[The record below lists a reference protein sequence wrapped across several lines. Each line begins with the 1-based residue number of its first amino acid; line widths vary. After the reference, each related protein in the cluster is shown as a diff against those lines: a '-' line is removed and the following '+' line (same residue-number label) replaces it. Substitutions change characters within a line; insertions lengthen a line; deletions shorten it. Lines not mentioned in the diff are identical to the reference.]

1 MIQSSSFSAVPTAA
15 EAWRRRTFFRR
26 GLRTGDLVIILLVV
40 VCVERLCHVT
50 GREDIGTGGVPT
62 LVMRALL
69 VTAVAVTWGLL
80 LTKADVYRDRVL
92 GHGATEYKR
101 VVWAT
106 VLEFAGFSIL
116 GYMVGVRLSTAY
128 LVAALAISIAALL
141 AWHWAARR
149 RLIRLAAAGSLAQP
163 AYVVGSA
170 DAVASAIAE
179 LTRQPGLGLQI
190 RGAFVSDEGA
200 LAERPELS
208 VPIIGGVDSL
218 QGTVESSD
226 GIAVVVA
233 EDSGLTSAMIRRLS
247 QSLGA
252 EGRLIMLPPLLQ
264 IASSRLWMRS
274 ARGLSAIEIQQPR
287 ADVAHSLFKRSTDV
301 IASSL
306 IIVLLL
312 PVWLIVPP
320 LIWMQDRGPILF
332 RQTRIGLNGEPFKIW
347 KFRSM
352 RINADAELAGL
363 LREQNRTDSPLF
375 KVDNDPRITRVGA
388 FLRRTSIDELPQLFN
403 VVSGSMSLV
412 GPRPQVAKEVA
423 LYDAEASR
431 RLVAKPG
438 ITGLWQ
444 VSGRSSL
451 TWEEAIR
458 LDLFYVDNWTPGL
471 DLWILLRTVKAVL
484 LLDGSA

>member
-1 MIQSSSFSAVPTAA
+1 MEHDDPGLTPKDAQSLDAA
-15 EAWRRRTFFRR
+15 KLYYSGLAQREVAERLHVSRSTVSKLLAHAERR
-26 GLRTGDLVIILLVV
+26 GFVRIEVYDPRERDPRLLDTLIERFGLLDVRLVSPAGPGPALLRHAL
-40 VCVERLCHVT
+40 
-50 GREDIGTGGVPT
+50 GREG
-62 LVMRALL
+62 
-69 VTAVAVTWGLL
+69 
-80 LTKADVYRDRVL
+80 
-92 GHGATEYKR
+92 
-101 VVWAT
+101 
-106 VLEFAGFSIL
+106 
-116 GYMVGVRLSTAY
+116 
-128 LVAALAISIAALL
+128 AALL
-141 AWHWAARR
+141 ADLVRDGDRIAT
-149 RLIRLAAAGSLAQP
+149 IGSRT
-163 AYVVGSA
+163 
-170 DAVASAIAE
+170 IAE
-179 LTRQPGLGLQI
+179 LARQPGLGLLI
-190 RGAFVSDEGA
+190 RGAFVSDEDV
-200 LAERPELS
+200 LDEHPDLP
-208 VPIIGGVDSL
+208 VPVIGGVGSL
-218 QGTVESSD
+218 QETVESSE

-287 ADVAHSLFKRSTDV
+287 ADVAHSLLKRTSDI

-306 IIVLLL
+306 IIVLLV

-332 RQTRIGLNGEPFKIW
+332 RQTRIGLNGKPFKIW

-403 VVSGSMSLV
+403 VLAGSMSLV

-423 LYDAEASR
+423 LYDEEAAR
-431 RLVAKPG
+431 RLLAKPG

>member
-1 MIQSSSFSAVPTAA
+1 MIQSASLSAFPTAS
-15 EAWRRRTFFRR
+15 EAWRRRAFFRR
-26 GLRTGDLVIILLVV
+26 GLRAGDIAIILLVV
-40 VCVERLCHVT
+40 ACVERLCHVT
-50 GREDIGTGGVPT
+50 GREHVGSGVMPA

-69 VTAVAVTWGLL
+69 ITAVAVTWGLL

-116 GYMVGVRLSTAY
+116 GYMVGVRLPTAY
-128 LVAALAISIAALL
+128 LVSALAISIVALL

-170 DAVASAIAE
+170 GAVASAIDE

-190 RGAFVSDEGA
+190 RGAFVSDAAA
-200 LAERPELS
+200 LDGRPGLP
-208 VPIIGGVDSL
+208 VPVIGEVGSL
-218 QGTVESSD
+218 QETVESSE

-274 ARGLSAIEIQQPR
+274 DRGLSAIEIQQPR
-287 ADVAHSLFKRSTDV
+287 VDVAHSPLKRSSD
-301 IASSL
+301 IFASLL
-306 IIVLLL
+306 IIVLLV

-332 RQTRIGLNGEPFKIW
+332 RQTRIGLNGKPFKIW

-363 LREQNRTDSPLF
+363 LREQNRTGSPLF

-403 VVSGSMSLV
+403 VLAGSMSLV
-412 GPRPQVAKEVA
+412 GPRPQVAKEVE
-423 LYDAEASR
+423 LYDEEAAR
-431 RLVAKPG
+431 RLLAKPG

-458 LDLFYVDNWTPGL
+458 LDLFYVDNWTPGM